1 MNTTDKIFNRYYEA
15 LIADWDDE
23 HAFVGAVRLA
33 LRLAIADTA
42 ALAQPAPQPV
52 GHVSNVTDQRVVENV
67 FAQIAR
73 FNEWL
78 EINAPALCHNSDL
91 DTAEAVLMELG
102 VRDRRMIEQSASIA
116 NLRISLNDASE
127 DAASARQEL
136 TALLA
141 ERDSLRQQLAQL
153 DADNAGLIAEVDRL
167 TRLNSIAVSAVNQQ
181 ITNGTGAATWWANL
195 DDETNDWRISLDA
208 GRRTF
213 RQLSRRT
220 RLLLGRAV
228 ALHIGNGQM
237 PKQAD
242 FDAGRPAWMPTA
254 TSLCGTFG
262 CTWYELPDLDPATVA
277 P

>member
-1 MNTTDKIFNRYYEA
+1 MNAPTNAIFERYYNA

-23 HAFVGAVRLA
+23 HAVIGAARLA
-33 LRLAIADTA
+33 LRLAIADAA
-42 ALAQPAPQPV
+42 ALAQPAPQP
-52 GHVSNVTDQRVVENV
+52 TTPTADQRVAESAVN
-67 FAQIAR
+67 QIGR
-73 FNEWL
+73 LNEWL
-78 EINAPALCHNSDL
+78 VNEEPALSSDNNL
-91 DTAEAVLMELG
+91 DTAAAVLKAIRC
-102 VRDRRMIEQSASIA
+102 RDHDLVMAYRDLQAAIG
-116 NLRISLNDASE
+116 DA
-127 DAASARQEL
+127 DQ
-136 TALLA
+136 
-141 ERDSLRQQLAQL
+141 LRQQLAQL

-181 ITNGTGAATWWANL
+181 ITNGAAPMGHVSNGANAGAATWWANL

-208 GRRTF
+208 GWRTF